1 MSYKRACYLPIG
13 ILLLVFLTACDEVN
27 REVRFYP
34 PAYQDVD
41 AVALQS
47 IFEERSG
54 ILMSDAPDAQ
64 GMTSLQALVAGNADL
79 AVVENTTPF
88 TQGVR
93 AVLPVY
99 QSVLHVLIHD
109 GFMPANPD
117 KPLQG
122 AIINIVDNSAAG
134 NRVIRIVARRQGL
147 SPADFTITTKDSSK
161 TADFILYF
169 GPINPDNIDWFVSGY
184 SLISL
189 DNRLNPQREMYREG
203 LAYID
208 PKLHSIVIP
217 ALTYDIPGNDKP
229 ILSVSADTLLVA
241 RRDLSV
247 SLVYLLT
254 KALIEQKP
262 RFTAVAPHL
271 FSGITE
277 SFDPLDLNFP
287 LHAGA
292 RRYLHRDEPG
302 VLERYAESI
311 NLLVYLIFL
320 ILSAVVAFMRWRLH
334 RKKNRIDQFYIQA
347 LGIEERANGENSAEL
362 LVELHDLEHEAF
374 RWLIAEKLA
383 ANESFRIFTD
393 LLLRIRADLHKQ
405 SPS

>member
-1 MSYKRACYLPIG
+1 MNCKRAYYMPMG
-13 ILLLVFLTACDEVN
+13 ILVLLVFLTACEEVN
-27 REVRFYP
+27 RDVRFYP
-34 PAYQDVD
+34 PAYQNVD
-41 AVALQS
+41 AVALQG

-54 ILMSDAPDAQ
+54 ILMGDAPAAQ
-64 GMTSLQALVAGNADL
+64 GMTSLEALVAGKADL
-79 AVVENTTPF
+79 AIVENTTPF

-99 QSVLHVLIHD
+99 QSVLHVLVHD
-109 GFMPANPD
+109 SFAPANPD

-122 AIINIVDNSAAG
+122 ATINIVDNSAAG
-134 NRVIRIVARRQGL
+134 NRVIKIVTRRQGL
-147 SPADFTITTKDSSK
+147 GPDDFTITTEDSSK
-161 TADFILYF
+161 KADLILYF
-169 GPINPDNIDWFVSGY
+169 GPVNPDNTDWFVPGY
-184 SLISL
+184 SLVSL
-189 DNRLNPQREMYREG
+189 DNRLNPQRELYREG

-208 PKLHSIVIP
+208 PKLHSMVIP
-217 ALTYDIPGNDKP
+217 PLTYDLPGNEKP

-247 SLVYLLT
+247 SLVYMLT
-254 KALIEQKP
+254 RALIEQKP
-262 RFTAVAPHL
+262 RFTAIAPHL

-277 SFDPLDLNFP
+277 AFDPLDLNFP

-311 NLLVYLIFL
+311 NLLVYLVFL
-320 ILSAVVAFMRWRLH
+320 ILSAVVALMRWRLH

-347 LGIEERANGENSAEL
+347 LGIEERADGKNSAEL
-362 LVELHDLEHEAF
+362 LLELRELEQEAF

-393 LLLRIRADLHKQ
+393 LLLRIRADLLK
-405 SPS
+405 